1 MKEVQPEG
9 TGSQA
14 GGPSGVEGGH
24 ILGPF
29 GGQKGSAAG
38 AAGLG
43 GEGVQQSRRR
53 RITWSFRP
61 QKAFGFCL
69 IPQVRW
75 KVTGSF
81 PLTVLGQGAQE
92 AGLGHARCESLS
104 ELWEGKATG
113 QQAGLHWRQKSGV
126 VITKGT

>member
-1 MKEVQPEG
+1 MLFHSLVQEPSGTRCSVSSVLKAMKEVQPAPEG

-14 GGPSGVEGGH
+14 GGPSGIEGGH

-38 AAGLG
+38 AVGLG
-43 GEGVQQSRRR
+43 GEGVQQLGRRQ
-53 RITWSFRP
+53 ITWSFRP
-61 QKAFGFCL
+61 QKAFGFCF

-81 PLTVLGQGAQE
+81 PLTALGQG
-92 AGLGHARCESLS
+92 C
-104 ELWEGKATG
+104 
-113 QQAGLHWRQKSGV
+113 
-126 VITKGT
+126 